1 MAGFGHHFLFS
12 GQADLV
18 STGIFRPVHG
28 AVRPAD
34 DFLGPAAV
42 IRIGGQ
48 AGTESER
55 QGQDVADLM
64 RLISIYRYI
73 SNNNILTYFLNV

>member
-18 STGIFRPVHG
+18 SPGIFRPVHG

-34 DFLGPAAV
+34 DGYTRSA
-42 IRIGGQ
+42 
-48 AGTESER
+48 TW
-55 QGQDVADLM
+55 GQDNRIIFGLDFFTNTLS
-64 RLISIYRYI
+64 RISANAI
-73 SNNNILTYFLNV
+73 T